1 MKTASTPEDTARR
14 LIALGYRRI
23 SNGFKLLARIDNP
36 DWVHELAS
44 TLHCSPAALFL
55 ADGSGDPDPQW
66 CDHYRRCYSKDRI
79 AVSEEVYR
87 LIPGSGHDGTGF
99 VPKTQQKEPRM
110 AIPTRPIPPAQ
121 APIEVRLF
129 TALEELA
136 RTMGVTTDQIR
147 TCCNVLDMLTPQN
160 AAGANAKE
168 AE

>member
-36 DWVHELAS
+36 DWVYELAS
-44 TLHCSPAALFL
+44 TLRCSPAALFL

-79 AVSEEVYR
+79 AVSEKVYR

-99 VPKTQQKEPRM
+99 VPKTQRKEPAM
-110 AIPTRPIPPAQ
+110 AVPPRPIPPSP

-147 TCCNVLDMLTPQN
+147 TCCNVLDMLTSQN
-160 AAGANAKE
+160 PAGAKAKE